1 MLICQRLLDKQNLY
15 FKNILPIFA
24 VKSHFVAWNS
34 QEPWKIKK
42 KWSWVGIL
50 NWSLWPQFK
59 LIFWSVNG
67 YWTNGTY
74 ILKTFY
80 QSLLLK
86 AIWDLETAWNGQKSW
101 KIEKKEANQSF
112 SIACCG
118 HIFRFFPNPSTLKGR
133 LEPKLQKTFT
143 IVSIKWPFGG
153 WKLQK
158 IRKKAKFW
166 EKMKNLSPPRNGH
179 FWIF

>member
-1 MLICQRLLDKQNLY
+1 MKQPKTM
-15 FKNILPIFA
+15 KN
-24 VKSHFVAWNS
+24 
-34 QEPWKIKK
+34 QKK
-42 KWSWVGIL
+42 KSWVGIL
-50 NWSLWPQFK
+50 NWALWPQFK

-67 YWTNGTY
+67 YWTNETY
-74 ILKTFY
+74 ILKTVY

-101 KIEKKEANQSF
+101 KIEEKKEADQSF

-118 HIFRFFPNPSTLKGR
+118 HIFRFFPNQSTLKGR

-166 EKMKNLSPPRNGH
+166 EKMKNLSPPRNGR
-179 FWIF
+179 FWIFLRSVNFFPSKNTWTGCV